1 MLKSDWAR
9 IDLDWRGCKRAI
21 LAFHV
26 GDWREGESPLD
37 ALARA
42 LGVGSEDIP
51 LQGIDLTTEREELD
65 ELAAC
70 LGAGWTELPELTVG
84 DGVVR
89 AISLIN
95 EKLEDVPPEIL
106 AFFGAPRKL
115 DPFLPRPLFSGAL
128 LPRPERLRY

>member
-1 MLKSDWAR
+1 MLENNCAR
-9 IDLDWRGCKRAI
+9 IDLEWRGCKRAI
-21 LAFHV
+21 LAYHL
-26 GDWREGESPLD
+26 GGWREGESPLD

-51 LQGIDLTTEREELD
+51 LEGTDFTTERQELD

-84 DGVVR
+84 DGVVM

-95 EKLEDVPPEIL
+95 EKLADVPPEVL
-106 AFFGAPRKL
+106 AFFGAPRRL
-115 DPFLPRPLFSGAL
+115 EPFFPRPLFSDRHFVVGRA
-128 LPRPERLRY
+128 